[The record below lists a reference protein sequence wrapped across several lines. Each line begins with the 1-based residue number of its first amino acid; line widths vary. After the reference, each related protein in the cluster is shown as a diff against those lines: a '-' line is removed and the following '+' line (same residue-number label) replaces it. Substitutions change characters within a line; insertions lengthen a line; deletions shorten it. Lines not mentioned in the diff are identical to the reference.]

1 MSNFLI
7 YFGVYGLAV
16 VFNCTMETLIPHAM
30 ATDKW
35 EVAGHLL
42 NRGQFLW
49 LFFFGLLFAAIFNI
63 DSILVLGLEWDELD
77 AERVQEYMV
86 WASPALFFWGLMD
99 IHRRFIN
106 SFQKFW
112 TPAISMSI
120 CVAAHPFVCHY
131 FLNEEKWGMK
141 GLAMA
146 QLVTNFA
153 SYFFMRALASCDKT
167 MGKAVFFPRCK
178 TCANLC

>member
-7 YFGVYGLAV
+7 YIGVYGTAI
-16 VFNCTMETLIPHAM
+16 VFNSTLETLVPHAV
-30 ATDKW
+30 ATNKH
-35 EVAGHLL
+35 EIAGHLL
-42 NRGQFLW
+42 NRAMFLW
-49 LFFFGLLFAAIFNI
+49 LFFFGLLFAGIFWI
-63 DSILVLGLEWDELD
+63 DEILIQGLEWDED
-77 AERVQEYMV
+77 EARATREYMV
-86 WASPALFFWGLMD
+86 FASPALFLWGVLD
-99 IHRRFIN
+99 AQRRFVN